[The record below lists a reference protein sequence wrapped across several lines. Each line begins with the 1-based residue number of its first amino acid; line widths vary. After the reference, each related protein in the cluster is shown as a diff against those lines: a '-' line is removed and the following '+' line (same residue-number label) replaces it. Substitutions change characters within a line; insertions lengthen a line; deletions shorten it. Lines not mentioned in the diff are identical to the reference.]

1 MYNPDLFPKSFFI
14 LKWVQKGP
22 SFIYCKIKVFYKS
35 MFPLKNSDSKVGDQ
49 FKFCKFG
56 SLQEKAFAMQILT

>member
-14 LKWVQKGP
+14 LKWVPKGP

-35 MFPLKNSDSKVGDQ
+35 MFPLKNSDSKVGD
-49 FKFCKFG
+49 
-56 SLQEKAFAMQILT
+56 